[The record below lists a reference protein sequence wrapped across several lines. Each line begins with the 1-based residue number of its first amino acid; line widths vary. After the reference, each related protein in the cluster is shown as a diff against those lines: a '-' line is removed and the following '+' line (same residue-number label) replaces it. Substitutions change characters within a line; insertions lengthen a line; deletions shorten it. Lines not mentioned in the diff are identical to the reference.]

1 MGQPVIFA
9 DFAKALGQLG
19 DRRFLRVMFI
29 GVALT
34 IVLLVTV
41 TGVFLWGIDALTPD
55 ELMIGDFPIRW
66 VDDLISW
73 AFIGIMLAASVF
85 LMVPV
90 ASLFTG
96 FFLEDVAAAVE
107 ARHYPDLPPVHRI
120 PLGDTIRDS
129 VNFFGVLVAVSAVAA
144 IVALIFL
151 PFAVPIFWVVNGFL
165 LGREYYQMVA
175 MRRFRA
181 WEEAGCFKA
190 GANAAR
196 KRNVGP
202 AWVAGI
208 LMAAPLSVP
217 LINLFVPVLGV
228 ATFTHLFHRLE
239 RQNQAQTV

>member
-1 MGQPVIFA
+1 MGQPVIFT

-19 DRRFLRVMFI
+19 DRRFLRVLFI

-34 IVLLVTV
+34 IVLLVSV

-55 ELMIGDFPIRW
+55 ALSIGDYQIRW
-66 VDDLISW
+66 VDDLLSW
-73 AFIGIMLAASVF
+73 AFVGIMLVGSVF

-107 ARHYPDLPPVHRI
+107 ARHYPDLPPVPRI
-120 PLGDTIRDS
+120 PLGDTVRDS
-129 VNFFGVLVAVSAVAA
+129 VNFFGILVAVNAVAA

-175 MRRFRA
+175 MRRLGR
-181 WEEAGCFKA
+181 A

-196 KRNVGP
+196 KRNLGP
-202 AWVAGI
+202 AWAAGT
-208 LMAAPLSVP
+208 LMAAPLSIP
-217 LINLFVPVLGV
+217 LINLFIPVLGV

-239 RQNQAQTV
+239 RQNPAQTV